1 MACASLDHL
10 GIKTEL
16 YPMEPLL
23 AHALQWALVN
33 LTLPLTLL
41 TLTLPLTLT
50 LTLPLS
56 EGLPEAL

>member
-41 TLTLPLTLT
+41 TLTLT